1 MNERD
6 NAWRNLLPGVIL
18 ILLGGLFLADKF
30 FYLNFSWYFRT
41 WWPLLLIAFG
51 LLQLANRPRRPVG
64 PAVLITIGVIFQVDR
79 LDYFPWWS
87 MHQMWPLILIAIGV
101 ALMIGRF
108 ARHSNGAPRSGDG
121 GPSNLP
127 SIEVKS

>member
-1 MNERD
+1 MDERN
-6 NAWRNLLPGVIL
+6 NAWRNLLPGLVMI
-18 ILLGGLFLADKF
+18 ILGGLFLADKF
-30 FYLNFSWYFRT
+30 FYINFSWYFRT

-51 LLQLANRPRRPVG
+51 VLQLANRPRRPVG
-64 PAVLITIGVIFQVDR
+64 PFVLITVGVIFQVDR
-79 LDYFPWWS
+79 LDYFSWWS

-108 ARHSNGAPRSGDG
+108 TRHSNGTPPG
-121 GPSNLP
+121 

>member
-41 WWPLLLIAFG
+41 WWPLLLIVFG

-64 PAVLITIGVIFQVDR
+64 PFVLITVGVIFQVDR
-79 LDYFPWWS
+79 LDLFSWWS
-87 MHQMWPLILIAIGV
+87 MHQMWPLILIAIGLG
-101 ALMIGRF
+101 LMICRVQ
-108 ARHSNGAPRSGDG
+108 RRPSGTP
-121 GPSNLP
+121 PSG
-127 SIEVKS
+127 IEVKS